1 MKTLNERRA
10 MRNEKILNFKNL
22 FFMLYDILA
31 SPIWLIKSFSVLV
44 SKAIAAIMVVR
55 LPGILS

>member
-1 MKTLNERRA
+1 
-10 MRNEKILNFKNL
+10 MRNEKILNYKNL

>member
-1 MKTLNERRA
+1 
-10 MRNEKILNFKNL
+10 LNFKDL

-44 SKAIAAIMVVR
+44 SKAIAGIMVVR
-55 LPGILS
+55 LRALLS